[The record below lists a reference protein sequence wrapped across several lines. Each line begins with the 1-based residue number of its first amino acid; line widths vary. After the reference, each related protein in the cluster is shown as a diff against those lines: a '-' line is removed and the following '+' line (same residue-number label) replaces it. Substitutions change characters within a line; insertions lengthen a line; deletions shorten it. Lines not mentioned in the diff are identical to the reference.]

1 MRTEEMIL
9 EEYRK
14 GGLHERLNLY
24 LQYRDLRT
32 RFTQIDSD
40 ERASLQAAVS
50 KKKEKRTLLVTGST
64 GHRIVKCCSP
74 HGQNGDPP

>member
-14 GGLHERLNLY
+14 GDFHHRLNLY
-24 LQYRDLRT
+24 LQHRDLRR

-40 ERASLQAAVS
+40 ERALAQAAVS
-50 KKKEKRTLLVTGST
+50 GKKASRIPTATGSIIY
-64 GHRIVKCCSP
+64 RLARCCA
-74 HGQNGDPP
+74 PPR